1 MTIQPINVS
10 IPPSIEAGI
19 NIGELFRKGSV
30 VRNALGQIVAQLDE
44 VPDTGEMV
52 EKVADAVARTKWIP
66 SKRVIIIAS
75 AVAVTAALVTGGV
88 VHQVKKQ
95 AQRNMAMPEC
105 VRNFESSWDSYRNAI
120 REQSLDA
127 EIIDK
132 LISDFDVV
140 RQYSEEY
147 GSSTLDLSTEQGK
160 SLVNFVA
167 DYTSK
172 LAEANSVDL
181 SDLPKQAQKQE
192 PGQPQAAGNDAVVDL
207 RRNLVVQRK
216 IFGDAA

>member
-1 MTIQPINVS
+1 MTIQPTNVY
-10 IPPSIEAGI
+10 IPRSIEAGI
-19 NIGELFRKGSV
+19 NIGEFFRNGSV
-30 VRNALGQIVAQLDE
+30 VRNASGQIVALLDE
-44 VPDTGEMV
+44 VPDTSEMV
-52 EKVADAVARTKWIP
+52 EKVADAAARMKWIP

-75 AVAVTAALVTGGV
+75 AAAVTAALVTGGV
-88 VHQVKKQ
+88 LYTVKNQ
-95 AQRNMAMPEC
+95 AQRNMTMPEC
-105 VRNFESSWDSYRNAI
+105 VRNFGASWERYREAI
-120 REQSLDA
+120 REGRLDA

-140 RQYSEEY
+140 RQYSEEH
-147 GSSTLDLSTEQGK
+147 GSSTLDLSTEQGI

-167 DYTSK
+167 DYTNK

-181 SDLPKQAQKQE
+181 SEFQEQAQE
-192 PGQPQAAGNDAVVDL
+192 PGQSQDAGSEAFVDL